1 MTTAAHVTS
10 LRRGQHS
17 ADRRL
22 ISATSS
28 LKQCVRNN
36 LVLLDL
42 KARRD
47 WGWVTNPSRA
57 AYSRV
62 SNRTTRGCVVLAIA
76 GVAAISFLVAAIA
89 ADTTE
94 ERRAFPMRRRVNEK
108 QRAAAPTAWDRMV
121 SETFLKDAFS
131 VVGAQT
137 TNGVSGQVPVPQVPP
152 PHKEFD
158 RSALMKTLSQA
169 EEAIS
174 QAVAS
179 EKSFTQQAALL
190 NKQIE
195 VVAGIAAT
203 LKTDD
208 PDYKDDEDYQRFVQA
223 MLDSATSMQGAIKK
237 TSYEASGVSFGRLKQ
252 ACDSCHGEFR

>member
-22 ISATSS
+22 ISAISS
-28 LKQCVRNN
+28 LKQCVRNH
-36 LVLLDL
+36 LDL
-42 KARRD
+42 KAPRD
-47 WGWVTNPSRA
+47 WSWLMNPSRA
-57 AYSRV
+57 A
-62 SNRTTRGCVVLAIA
+62 SNRTTRGRVVFAIA
-76 GVAAISFLVAAIA
+76 GVAAISFLVTAIA

-252 ACDSCHGEFR
+252 ACDSCHGAFR